1 MSAYSMGTSAYRKKN
16 LEAGTKE
23 LVRRLDISAKGVE
36 AADAKI
42 EDAGDDFKEE
52 KLGSLIKWIPGDVVA
67 SYGLLIAAFA
77 GSQTQP
83 GDWIVWVGLA
93 MAVVLVL
100 AGAYRESKKRK
111 DTNFAFLSVTW
122 RALAGA
128 LAFLIWSLAVPE
140 SPSRDW
146 AIVSDV
152 PDAGLAAI
160 VAVAAA
166 VFIAVADTI
175 FED

>member
-1 MSAYSMGTSAYRKKN
+1 MSAYAMGTSTYREKN

-23 LVRRLDISAKGVE
+23 LVRRLDISAAGVE
-36 AADAKI
+36 AAEAKI
-42 EDAGDDFKEE
+42 EESGDDFREE

-67 SYGLLIAAFA
+67 SYALLIAAFA
-77 GSQTQP
+77 GSQSQP

-93 MAVVLVL
+93 LAVVLVYT
-100 AGAYRESKKRK
+100 GAYRESKKRK
-111 DTNFAFLSVTW
+111 DISFGVFSVTG

-128 LAFLIWSLAVPE
+128 LAFLIWSLAVPL

-146 AIVSDV
+146 AIVSEV

-166 VFIAVADTI
+166 VFVAVADTI
-175 FED
+175 FGD